1 MSNTDSLEKLCRFLN
16 SVRGTD
22 KVFMFIQYSF
32 KIITAF
38 LLRKNPES
46 SLATR
51 LLNFSNP
58 ISDTRILLRYYGLIP
73 LYQWIRYSEKFPAPT
88 QKLQWIIRL
97 ENLVNVLY
105 YPLEHLYWLG
115 LHSVV
120 PISPQL
126 RDKIGMWSCRFW
138 ASYVIL
144 YFYQL
149 FEEYKMLQQKKLGKV
164 SSQDLQVIKSE
175 QKVLFLNTVVNS
187 AYFPLTVHWSLENSS
202 LSDLGVGVFGT
213 VAAIGQIILAWKAS

>member
-1 MSNTDSLEKLCRFLN
+1 MSTTESLEKLCRFLN

-32 KIITAF
+32 KIITAY
-38 LLRKNPES
+38 LRHNNPES

-51 LLNFSNP
+51 MLNFSNP
-58 ISDTRILLRYYGLIP
+58 IADTRILLRYYGLIP
-73 LYQWIRYSEKFPAPT
+73 LYQWIKYSEEYPAPSK
-88 QKLQWIIRL
+88 KLQWIIRL
-97 ENLVNVLY
+97 QNLVNVLY

-115 LHSVV
+115 AHSVI
-120 PISPQL
+120 PISPQT

-149 FEEYKMLQQKKLGKV
+149 FEEFKMLQQKKLPKPTLEELKV
-164 SSQDLQVIKSE
+164 IQSE
-175 QKVLFLNTVVNS
+175 QRVLLLNTVVNS
-187 AYFPLTVHWSLENSS
+187 AYFPLTVHWSLEKSS

-213 VAAIGQIILAWKAS
+213 IAAIGQIILAWKAS

>member
-1 MSNTDSLEKLCRFLN
+1 MSDDLEKLCRFLN
-16 SVRGTD
+16 SIRGTD
-22 KVFMFIQYSF
+22 KVFMLIQYSF
-32 KIITAF
+32 KIISSY
-38 LLRKNPES
+38 LRKLDPES

-58 ISDTRILLRYYGLIP
+58 VADTRILLRYYGLIP
-73 LYQWIRYSEKFPAPT
+73 LYQWIKYSEKYPAPT
-88 QKLQWIIRL
+88 AKLQWIIRAQ
-97 ENLVNVLY
+97 NFVNVLY

-115 LHSVV
+115 AHSVI
-120 PISPQL
+120 PMQPST

-149 FEEYKMLQQKKLGKV
+149 FEEYKMLNQKKLQKP
-164 SSQDLQVIKSE
+164 SKQDLEIINQEKQVLMI
-175 QKVLFLNTVVNS
+175 NTMVNS
-187 AYFPLTVHWSLENSS
+187 AYFPLTVHWSLEKSS

-213 VAAIGQIILAWKAS
+213 IAAIGQIILAWKSA